1 MAKKEIY
8 SFKVEREVEVE
19 ETETKKKKNKDSGK
33 METIEVTKKVV
44 QKVPNKV
51 IIYQP
56 NRREIE
62 EADMEYSI
70 EVSKCIKRGILTKAM
85 LAKKYSDSGGMVSE
99 EDAEFLA
106 KKYAELNDLQNDLT
120 RLTVKSRKNSRDKER
135 IDTLTEDVSR
145 VRREIIDMESS
156 YSALFNHTADNKAQ
170 NKAILW
176 YMLNL
181 AHLQEDDSSRSA
193 PIFPGETF
201 EEKLDSY
208 YELEDGA
215 DDVYDQIRD
224 KLPSF
229 VSMWYFSANPTKEDF
244 EELDKEIDSEKVEAT
259 EVTEEAE
266 A

>member
-1 MAKKEIY
+1 LAKKEIY
-8 SFKVEREVEVE
+8 SFNIEREVEVD
-19 ETETKKKKNKDSGK
+19 ETSTKKRKNKDSGK
-33 METIEVTKKVV
+33 METIEVTKKVK
-44 QKVPNKV
+44 QTVPNKV

-56 NRREIE
+56 NRRDIE

-106 KKYAELNDLQNDLT
+106 KKYAELSDLQGDLT
-120 RLTVKSRKNSRDKER
+120 RLTVKSQKNSRDKEK
-135 IDTLTEDVSR
+135 IKSLTEEVSGT
-145 VRREIIDMESS
+145 RREIIDMESS

-181 AHLQEDDSSRSA
+181 AHLQEDDSSRA
-193 PIFPGETF
+193 DPVFKGETF

-208 YELEDGA
+208 YELEDEA
-215 DDVYDQIRD
+215 DEVYGQIRD

-229 VSMWYFSANPTKEDF
+229 VSMWYFSANPSKEDF
-244 EELDKEIDSEKVEAT
+244 DELDKELNGEEEESDSQES
-259 EVTEEAE
+259 
-266 A
+266 